1 MSGQKWSTNHVQ
13 YDAIVIGS
21 GFGGSMAAQV
31 LIDAGSSVLMLER
44 GDWVAR
50 GAHNWSPDAV
60 GPLTPHYSTESPYL
74 VTVPGQR
81 ESTTGAF
88 HCVGGPSVFYGG
100 VAFRFRAEDFEH
112 DPEIAGTSGARW
124 PWTYGELEPYYAE
137 AERILGVAGESG
149 VDPTEPGRSTAF
161 PQSPAALAPISRRI
175 EQAARELGYHPFRL
189 PLAINYTSTPERAP
203 CLGCGNCAGFA
214 CAISAKNDLATVIVR
229 PLLAKGL
236 HLRTNAVVT
245 RLVAS
250 RGRVTTVEAVD
261 RDTGHVTAFHGRTV
275 VLAAGAIATP
285 HLLLAS
291 RLHRLN
297 PGGHVVG
304 RYLMRHYNEIVFGI
318 FPRRPNPG
326 GGFHKQLGLH
336 DFYFGDPGGRG
347 PRGKLGGIQQL
358 ATPPVSLVRAEL
370 PRLLGAF
377 CARWVNNLTGLQ
389 VIAED
394 QPQYDNRVLLDGTG
408 VDQYGLPRT
417 RLSHRYSDRDRAAG
431 SALAGRARAILRHA
445 GAWAF
450 YRHRIGTFSHAVGT
464 VRMGLDPRTS
474 ALDADC
480 RFRGLENLYVVD
492 GSVMPTSAGVN
503 PSLTIAA
510 ISLRAAS
517 RIVAQTSSTAELG
530 PYVASTR

>member
-1 MSGQKWSTNHVQ
+1 MRGQKWSTNHTQ

-31 LIDAGSSVLMLER
+31 LLDAGWSVLMLER

-50 GAHNWSPDAV
+50 GAHNWLPDAV

-74 VTVPGQR
+74 VTIPGQG
-81 ESTTGAF
+81 ESTAGAF

-124 PWTYGELEPYYAE
+124 PWTYDELEPHYAE

-149 VDPTEPGRSTAF
+149 VDPTEPGRSSAF
-161 PQSPAALAPISRRI
+161 PQSPAALAPISQRI
-175 EQAARELGYHPFRL
+175 AQAARELGYHPFRL
-189 PLAINYTSTPERAP
+189 PLAINYTPTPERAS
-203 CLGCGNCAGFA
+203 CVGCGTCAGFA
-214 CAISAKNDLATVIVR
+214 CALSAKNDLATAVLR
-229 PLLAKGL
+229 PLLARGL
-236 HLRTNAVVT
+236 HLRTKAVVT

-261 RDTGHVTAFHGRTV
+261 RDTGRVTAFRGRTV

-291 RLHRLN
+291 KLHRLN

-318 FPRRPNPG
+318 FPRRPNAD

-336 DFYFGDPGGRG
+336 DFYFGDPGGPG

-358 ATPPVSLVRAEL
+358 ATPPVGLVRAEL

-377 CARWVNNLTGLQ
+377 CARWVDHLTGLQ

-394 QPQYDNRVLLDGTG
+394 QPQYENRVMLEGTG
-408 VDQYGLPRT
+408 VDQYGLPRV

-431 SALAGRARAILRHA
+431 GALARHARTILRRA

-450 YRHRIGTFSHAVGT
+450 YRHRIDTFSHAVGT

-510 ISLRAAS
+510 TSLRAAS
-517 RIVAQTSSTAELG
+517 QIVAQTSFSRELHRH
-530 PYVASTR
+530 VASSR